1 MSTVE
6 EIESAIQA
14 LPQSEREKLIQD
26 LPSILPELNTDA
38 EWQRILSDPRP
49 RPALSKLGDEIEAQ
63 MKANP
68 ECFPEIEE
76 QDFKRNS

>member
-14 LPQSEREKLIQD
+14 LPQAEREKLIQD

-38 EWQRILSDPRP
+38 EWQRIISDPRP

>member
-14 LPQSEREKLIQD
+14 LPQAEREKLIQD

-38 EWQRILSDPRP
+38 EWRRIISDPRP

>member
-1 MSTVE
+1 MSTIE

-26 LPSILPELNTDA
+26 LPTILPELAVDP
-38 EWQRILSDPRP
+38 EWRLIISDPRP

-68 ECFPEIEE
+68 ECFPEISAL
-76 QDFKRNS
+76 R